1 MAEQFPVEPTSG
13 DISGPERP
21 RTLTTPERP
30 WWAVYL
36 PVAFVCCAF
45 LAIGSA
51 VIVVLTDGLFTT
63 TNGQDRGKSTTTTD
77 QQSENLQHSA
87 AGESDKNEL
96 DADTAKIEKLRADE
110 EQNIRLAKL
119 EPFTGLRDH
128 VERDFQ
134 QLTIEMSRWETF
146 IKDLLDGDSGRQ
158 IASDSSYV
166 EHFLPIYERKQVT
179 QEDVERFQRRM
190 TRLSAPI
197 AAAETDNS
205 GYLPSDS
212 LLAELKTLQDE
223 VTAALQTLKD
233 SRKEAE
239 AIQRFAADRR
249 AAETTLRTAIEEFRD
264 QQREIRRERIAAAG
278 RKTEAD
284 ITAQLVEKEREK
296 KQLRGEVELAQ
307 KAKENAQ
314 LKGTKRELDDAAAAA
329 AEEARLAAKLAQL
342 EREFQR
348 DLPQIRSLL
357 RPFITTGMTQPEGR
371 QFVTADQ
378 EGPVSLASLR
388 GTGALEPTAKG
399 RDLLFWITSA
409 NQLNDRDLG
418 AFPNYRTG
426 VYDKRRSLAVVKQAQ
441 DLLIKYGDL
450 MVTKKMLA
458 K

>member
-1 MAEQFPVEPTSG
+1 MAEQFPVEPTSA
-13 DISGPERP
+13 DPSGPESP
-21 RTLTTPERP
+21 RTLTTSERP

-45 LAIGSA
+45 LAIGSS
-51 VIVVLTDGLFTT
+51 VIFVLTADPTPPVEPGPDPP
-63 TNGQDRGKSTTTTD
+63 GPEPKPDDIPTD
-77 QQSENLQHSA
+77 IKA
-87 AGESDKNEL
+87 AE
-96 DADTAKIEKLRADE
+96 IEKLRADE
-110 EQNIRLAKL
+110 EQNIRLANL
-119 EPFTGLRDH
+119 ERFTGPRDQAERH
-128 VERDFQ
+128 VQ
-134 QLTIEMSRWETF
+134 QLTVEMSRWETF
-146 IKDLLDGDSGRQ
+146 IKDLLDGGSGRQ

-190 TRLSAPI
+190 ARLSAPVT
-197 AAAETDNS
+197 AAEKDDS

-212 LLAELKTLQDE
+212 LLADLKTLQDE

-239 AIQRFAADRR
+239 AIQRFAADRP
-249 AAETTLRTAIEEFRD
+249 AAETTLRTAIEAFRE
-264 QQREIRRERIAAAG
+264 QQRGIRRERVAAAG

-284 ITAQLVEKEREK
+284 ITAKLVEKETEK
-296 KQLRGEVELAQ
+296 KQLLGELELAQ
-307 KAKENAQ
+307 KAKENAK
-314 LKGTKRELDDAAAAA
+314 LKATKRELDEAATAA
-329 AEEARLAAKLAQL
+329 AEEARRAAELAQL
-342 EREFQR
+342 EREFER

-357 RPFITTGMTQPEGR
+357 RPFITSGMTQPEGR

-388 GTGALEPTAKG
+388 RTGALEPTAKG

-418 AFPNYRTG
+418 AFPDYRTG
-426 VYDKRRSLAVVKQAQ
+426 VYDKPRSLAVVKQAQ

-450 MVTKKMLA
+450 MVTKEMLA